1 MNPLFRDPYKVLEI
15 APDATKKE
23 IRRAYRRLA
32 MRFHPDRNPDNA
44 QAEEKFKQVQWA
56 YELLTVRKGQGKSS
70 LTSSNQRREG
80 PHSGSSHPFFGFFWA
95 MRAYGNK
102 NKKNKSAHP
111 ADNEEE
117 GDFNA

>member
-32 MRFHPDRNPDNA
+32 MRFHPDRNPDDA
-44 QAEEKFKQVQWA
+44 QAEEEFKQVQWA
-56 YELLTVRKGQGKSS
+56 YETLTEKKKKI
-70 LTSSNQRREG
+70 LT
-80 PHSGSSHPFFGFFWA
+80 PGSPRQYERPFSWDSHPFFGFFWA
-95 MRAYGNK
+95 MRAYGKK
-102 NKKNKSAHP
+102 NKKNKSARP
-111 ADNEEE
+111 VDYKEE